1 MDCSDNAGHK
11 GEIQDG
17 EVLKLMNDLK
27 AMRIDP
33 EDEFLKVMNDF
44 KALRIDTGGA
54 EVIPEVEKQFNDI
67 KMTLNMVFK
76 NFQDF
81 KLILNSL
88 LLDEPQVKIQEQYQE
103 IVDKIDIFV
112 SKYQLVLEKF
122 EKKYHMYMLNKLLHI
137 S

>member
-1 MDCSDNAGHK
+1 MKDCSDNAGHK

-54 EVIPEVEKQFNDI
+54 EVIPEVEKEFNDI

-76 NFQDF
+76 NFQDL

-88 LLDEPQVKIQEQYQE
+88 LLDEPQVKIQEEYQT

-122 EKKYHMYMLNKLLHI
+122 EKYHMYILNK
-137 S
+137 